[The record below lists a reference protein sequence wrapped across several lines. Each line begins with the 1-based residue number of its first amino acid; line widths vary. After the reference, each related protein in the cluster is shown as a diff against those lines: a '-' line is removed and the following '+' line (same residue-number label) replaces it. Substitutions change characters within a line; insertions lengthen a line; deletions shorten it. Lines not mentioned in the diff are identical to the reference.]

1 MGKSRSG
8 CSTSTI
14 ARSRGDF
21 GPMNAVILIPARFE
35 SSRYPGKP
43 LVALN
48 GATGT
53 AKPLIQRSVEAAR
66 RVAGVSGVFVVTD
79 DERIAEACTR
89 FGVGVI
95 MTSTACRNGTE
106 RCAEALASLHDPDL
120 VINFQG
126 DALLTP
132 PSFVEALIAH
142 MKQDSEAQVATPA
155 IRLRREEVQALQAEE
170 AAGRVG
176 GTTAVTDSRGRAL
189 YFSKRLIPHLPD
201 WAFDAE
207 LTPVKLH
214 VGVYAYRP
222 AALRHYVETPLAELE
237 TLEGLEQL
245 RFLDAGVPV
254 AVVEVEPPP
263 YALRELNNPED
274 VAPIEQAL
282 AEAGLE

>member
-1 MGKSRSG
+1 
-8 CSTSTI
+8 
-14 ARSRGDF
+14 
-21 GPMNAVILIPARFE
+21 MNAVILIPARYQ

-43 LVALN
+43 LVPLK
-48 GATGT
+48 GARGT
-53 AKPLIQRSVEAAR
+53 VKPLIQRSVEAAR

-79 DERIAEACTR
+79 DDRIADACTR

-95 MTSTACRNGTE
+95 MTSSECRNGTE
-106 RCAEALASLHDPDL
+106 RCAEALAQLHDPDL

-132 PSFVEALIAH
+132 PGFVEALIAR
-142 MKQDSEAQVATPA
+142 MEGDRDALVATPA
-155 IRLRREEVQALQAEE
+155 MQLRTQEVRALQAEE

-176 GTTAVTDSRGRAL
+176 GTTVVTDVQGYAL
-189 YFSKRLIPHLPD
+189 YFSKRLIPHLPAGALD
-201 WAFDAE
+201 E
-207 LTPVKLH
+207 EMSPVRLH

-222 AALRHYVETPLAELE
+222 EALDRYVASPVSELE

-245 RFLDAGVPV
+245 RFLASGMRI
-254 AVVEVEPPP
+254 AVVDVETPPF
-263 YALRELNNPED
+263 ALRELNNPED